1 MEIRIGVRDSARELS
16 VETKLS
22 EQDVTSLVS
31 QAISNGAPVI
41 VFDNEKGG
49 TVLVP
54 TQSLGYVEFTKTE
67 ERRVGFIA

>member
-1 MEIRIGVRDSARELS
+1 MEIRIGVRDSAREIV

-22 EQDVTSLVS
+22 EKDVASMVS
-31 QAISNGAPVI
+31 QAFSTNASVI
-41 VFDNEKGG
+41 VFENEKGG

>member
-1 MEIRIGVRDSARELS
+1 MEIRIGVRDSAREIV
-16 VETKLS
+16 VESKLS
-22 EQDVTSLVS
+22 ENDVTKMVS
-31 QAISNGAPVI
+31 DAFSKNAPVM
-41 VFDNEKGG
+41 VFANEKGG